1 MASVSN
7 GKDAFDTR
15 RELMAAGRS
24 WSIHDLTRLDSEHLP
39 YSLKILL
46 ESLLRAQAHEQ
57 VQALLGWSADATP
70 DAAVDLYPG
79 RLFLHDTNGVPTLV
93 DLAGMRDAVAD
104 LGLDPALVNPM
115 IPAQLVADHSVIA
128 EAFARPDA
136 RQLNVQIEYRRNR
149 ERYRFLKWG
158 QAALPDFVVVPPGT
172 GIMHQVNIE
181 YLAQVVVDAGEWA
194 YPDVCLGT
202 DSHTTMVNGLGVLG
216 WGIGGIEGEAVL
228 LGQPLSLPLPPVV
241 GFRLEGELPPG
252 STSTDLVLTV
262 TQMLRRHGVVGKFV
276 EFVGPGVSGLTVA
289 DRATIANMGPEYG
302 STAAMFAIDDET
314 LRYLRM
320 TGRSAGHVDL
330 VERYAKEQGLWFEPD
345 SPVRYSEN
353 ITLDLSTV
361 EASLAGPRRPQDRVA
376 LSSSQNAFATEVGGQ
391 RHRSTIVLNQEE
403 HEIED
408 GAVAIAAI
416 TSCTNTSNP
425 SVMVA
430 AGLLARNAVQRGLSS
445 KPWVKTT
452 LSPGSRVV
460 MDYYAAA
467 GLTGDLE
474 KLGFHLTGFGCM
486 TCIGAS
492 GPLIPEVTAAA
503 HEGVRVVSV
512 LSGNRNFEGRIN
524 PDVPLNYLASPPL
537 VVAYALAGTMDRD
550 LTTEPLGTGS
560 DGEPVYL
567 RDIWP
572 TEAEVQ
578 QVIGASLDADMFTDA
593 YASVFD
599 GGAEWQALPAEAST
613 TFDWDP
619 DSSYVRRPPHLDGFT
634 EQPRPVGDIHGARVL
649 VKLGDSVTTDHISP
663 AGAIPTSTVAG
674 RYLAGLGNKPSEF
687 NTYASR
693 RGNHEVMVRGTFA
706 NVRLRNELVAPTV
719 GGVTK
724 CFARDGEVLPVY
736 EAALAY
742 QAQGTPL
749 VVLAGKEYGSG
760 SSRDWAAK
768 GPALLGVR
776 AVLAQSFERIH
787 RSNLIGMGILPLEF
801 RPGQNAQTL
810 GLSGEEE
817 FDVLGLEPLGRG
829 VRPEHVTVRAGS
841 HTFEMIVRLD
851 TPREVDYYRQGG
863 IMPYV
868 LRSMLARQ

>member
-1 MASVSN
+1 
-7 GKDAFDTR
+7 
-15 RELMAAGRS
+15 
-24 WSIHDLTRLDSEHLP
+24 
-39 YSLKILL
+39 
-46 ESLLRAQAHEQ
+46 
-57 VQALLGWSADATP
+57 
-70 DAAVDLYPG
+70 
-79 RLFLHDTNGVPTLV
+79 
-93 DLAGMRDAVAD
+93 
-104 LGLDPALVNPM
+104 M

-128 EAFARPDA
+128 EAFARPGA

-320 TGRSAGHVDL
+320 TGRSAAHVDL
-330 VERYAKEQGLWFEPD
+330 VERYAKEQGLWFEPG
-345 SPVRYSEN
+345 SPVRYSED

-376 LSSSQNAFATEVGGQ
+376 LSSSQKAFATEVGDE
-391 RHRSTIVLNQEE
+391 RHRSTIVLDQKE

-430 AGLLARNAVQRGLSS
+430 AGLLARNAVRRGLTS

-474 KLGFHLTGFGCM
+474 QLGFHLTGFGCM

-492 GPLIPEVTAAA
+492 GPLIPEVSGAA

-524 PDVPLNYLASPPL
+524 PTCPELPGLTAAGGGLRPGRHDGPRPDRRTARHRHRRRTRLSARHLAHRGRG
-537 VVAYALAGTMDRD
+537 AAGHR
-550 LTTEPLGTGS
+550 
-560 DGEPVYL
+560 
-567 RDIWP
+567 R
-572 TEAEVQ
+572 Q
-578 QVIGASLDADMFTDA
+578 HRRDMFTGA
-593 YASVFD
+593 TRAS
-599 GGAEWQALPAEAST
+599 ST
-613 TFDWDP
+613 AAP
-619 DSSYVRRPPHLDGFT
+619 SGRRCPRRP
-634 EQPRPVGDIHGARVL
+634 RPPSTGTRTPATCAAR
-649 VKLGDSVTTDHISP
+649 
-663 AGAIPTSTVAG
+663 PTSTVSPNSPG
-674 RYLAGLGNKPSEF
+674 RSV
-687 NTYASR
+687 TS
-693 RGNHEVMVRGTFA
+693 T
-706 NVRLRNELVAPTV
+706 AP
-719 GGVTK
+719 
-724 CFARDGEVLPVY
+724 
-736 EAALAY
+736 
-742 QAQGTPL
+742 
-749 VVLAGKEYGSG
+749 GS
-760 SSRDWAAK
+760 W
-768 GPALLGVR
+768 
-776 AVLAQSFERIH
+776 
-787 RSNLIGMGILPLEF
+787 
-801 RPGQNAQTL
+801 
-810 GLSGEEE
+810 
-817 FDVLGLEPLGRG
+817 
-829 VRPEHVTVRAGS
+829 
-841 HTFEMIVRLD
+841 
-851 TPREVDYYRQGG
+851 
-863 IMPYV
+863 
-868 LRSMLARQ
+868 